1 MDNFIFMD
9 KSIIKV
15 WKEGKAFL
23 PSESKKSAV
32 ESELVCVLVSGDN
45 SISGSYLSI
54 VDNSKWNNGPWRLEI
69 MNCPSGD
76 PNHTISK
83 TL

>member
-1 MDNFIFMD
+1 MDNFIFME

-15 WKEGKAFL
+15 YCKWKSFL

-32 ESELVCVLVSGDN
+32 ESVFIWVVVSGDD
-45 SISGSYLSI
+45 SISDSYLSI

-69 MNCPSGD
+69 VNCPSLD
-76 PNHTISK
+76 PNHTILQ
-83 TL
+83 TW